1 MSSNLH
7 YKHFNQ
13 SEKFKIMSK
22 IKFLISLFLMLTI
35 SNLFSQNINKDLNVQ
50 RTIDIKANTL
60 LLIGIINPA
69 IEIQLHK
76 KGSLQLECMGIFYP
90 KGFPFSN
97 GRPLSIVAGWLEYR
111 QYFND
116 NIKGFF
122 VGANGGVAMYR
133 MCKTYE
139 YYINDNLSIGSAKI
153 FGAVFGYKMAINKRL
168 FIEASWSPGWQESVY
183 EGYQLSTGEKKV
195 SLNRSGEW
203 LAAYKGGLYLAYRF

>member
-1 MSSNLH
+1 
-7 YKHFNQ
+7 
-13 SEKFKIMSK
+13 MSK
-22 IKFLISLFLMLTI
+22 IYLVISFFCLLSIT
-35 SNLFSQNINKDLNVQ
+35 NLFSQNINDEQKIQ
-50 RTIDIKANTL
+50 RTIEIKANTL

-76 KGSLQLECMGIFYP
+76 RGSLQLECMGIFYP

-116 NIKGFF
+116 NIEGFF

-139 YYINDNLSIGSAKI
+139 YFKQDNLSIGSAKI
-153 FGAVFGYKMAINKRL
+153 FGAVFGYKMKLAKRL
-168 FIEASWSPGWQESVY
+168 YLEASWSPGWQESVY